1 MMDMRYRT
9 LGKTGFKVSE
19 IGFGSWQLSSGDSWV
34 GSDKEESKRSLVL
47 ALENGVNFIDTA
59 LEYGHGLSERWIG
72 EVLKEWKGKKPY
84 IATKIYPKNRRWP
97 APSDVAIEEVFPEGW
112 IHEAVEISLKN
123 LGVEQIDLM
132 QFHVWQDYFSE
143 TDYWKKAVKEITD
156 EGKVR
161 YWGLSLNDYQPMN
174 CVKTLDTGLISTIQ
188 LIFNVFHQEPI
199 DTIFPIAK
207 KKDIG
212 IIARVPLD
220 EGGLTGKIK
229 SDTKFMDGD
238 FRNTYF
244 NDKRRAELERRMQRL
259 ADVSKK
265 EVSSMAELALRFILS
280 FDAVSTT
287 IPGMRRLAQA
297 SENTSVS
304 DKGKLTPALVAELRK
319 HAWERNF
326 YDPSW

>member
-1 MMDMRYRT
+1 MKYRT

-19 IGFGSWQLSSGDSWV
+19 IGFGSWQLSSGDCWV
-34 GSDKEESKRSLVL
+34 GSDKEESKRSLML

-72 EVLKEWKGKKPY
+72 EVLREWEGKRPY
-84 IATKIYPKNRRWP
+84 VATKIYPKNRKWP
-97 APSDVAIEEVFPEGW
+97 AQPGVPIEEVFPEDW
-112 IHEAVEISLKN
+112 IHEAVDVSLGN
-123 LGVEQIDLM
+123 LGVDCIDLM

-143 TDYWKKAVKEITD
+143 TDYWKKAVRDMTKQ
-156 EGKVR
+156 GKVKH
-161 YWGLSLNDYQPMN
+161 WGLSLNDYQPMN

-199 DTIFPIAK
+199 GTIFPIAK
-207 KKDIG
+207 KKNIG
-212 IIARVPLD
+212 VIARVPLD

-229 SDTKFMDGD
+229 SGTKFMDGD
-238 FRNTYF
+238 FRNSYF
-244 NDKRRAELERRMQRL
+244 NDKRRAELERRVQKL

-265 EVSSMAELALRFILS
+265 EVGSMAELALRFILS
-280 FDAVSTT
+280 FDAVSTV
-287 IPGMRRLAQA
+287 IPGMRRLEQA
-297 SENTSVS
+297 RENTSVS
-304 DKGKLTPALVAELRK
+304 DKGKLSPELIAELGK